1 MSLEKITDPRRM
13 KHWLGHME
21 TDYRYTLG
29 IAGERFL
36 KEIKENGR
44 IMGAK
49 CKQCGVIYV
58 PPRMYC
64 ENCFEK
70 LEEWIDLGTK
80 GEVYTYT
87 IAYIDMDGKRLSEPI
102 IYALITFG
110 DAYGGLIHKL
120 GEVKP
125 EEIWIGMPVEA
136 VFKPAHERKGSITD
150 IKYFKPTQ

>member
-1 MSLEKITDPRRM
+1 MSLEKITDPRKM

-21 TDYRYTLG
+21 ADYRYTLG

-36 KEIKENGR
+36 NEMKENAR

-49 CKQCGVIYV
+49 CKKCDVVYV

-64 ENCFEK
+64 EECFEK
-70 LEEWIDLGTK
+70 LEEWVDLGTR

-87 IAYIDMDGKRLSEPI
+87 VAYVDREGKRLTEPV

-120 GEVKP
+120 DEVKP
-125 EEIWIGMPVEA
+125 EEVWIGMPVEA
-136 VFKPAHERKGSITD
+136 VFKPAYERKGLITD
-150 IKYFKPTQ
+150 IKYFKPVQ

>member
-13 KHWLGHME
+13 RHWLGHME

-36 KEIKENGR
+36 NEIKENAR
-44 IMGAK
+44 IMGAR
-49 CKQCGVIYV
+49 CKRCGVIYV
-58 PPRMYC
+58 PPKMYC
-64 ENCFEK
+64 EECFEK
-70 LEEWIDLGTK
+70 LEEWIDLGTR

-87 IAYIDMDGKRLSEPI
+87 IAYVDMDGNRLAEPV

-125 EEIWIGMPVEA
+125 EEVWIGMPVEA
-136 VFKPAHERKGSITD
+136 VFKPPQERKGSITD
-150 IKYFKPTQ
+150 IKYFKPAQ

>member
-1 MSLEKITDPRRM
+1 MSLEKITDPRNM

-29 IAGERFL
+29 IAGEQFL
-36 KEIKENGR
+36 NEIKENAR
-44 IMGAK
+44 IMGSK
-49 CKQCGVIYV
+49 CKKCGVIYV

-64 ENCFEK
+64 EECFEK
-70 LEEWIDLGTK
+70 LEEWVDLGIN

-87 IAYIDMDGKRLSEPI
+87 VAYLDREGKRLAEPV

-110 DAYGGLIHKL
+110 DAFGGLVHKL

-125 EEIWIGMPVEA
+125 EEVWIGMPVEA
-136 VFKPAHERKGSITD
+136 VFKPPYERKGSITD
-150 IKYFKPTQ
+150 IKYFKPIQ

>member
-13 KHWLGHME
+13 RHWLGHME

-36 KEIKENGR
+36 NEIKENAR
-44 IMGAK
+44 IMGARCRK
-49 CKQCGVIYV
+49 CGVLYV

-64 ENCFEK
+64 EECFEK
-70 LEEWIDLGTK
+70 LEEWIDLGTR
-80 GEVYTYT
+80 GEVHTYT
-87 IAYIDMDGKRLSEPI
+87 VAYMDMDGNRLAEPV

-125 EEIWIGMPVEA
+125 EEVWIGMPVEA
-136 VFKPAHERKGSITD
+136 VFKPPQERKGSITD
-150 IKYFKPTQ
+150 IKYFKPAQ